1 MPCAHLEGYR
11 FSAELPIVVVPPYIQ
26 VSDTV
31 LPHTIPLPTEPA
43 IEHQLID
50 AVIATNEAPTLTRAF
65 QVLADAGL
73 ALLGSDHLWVVVWSE
88 DLATGEVV
96 AAAGR
101 ASARLGERVI
111 SDSHVLE
118 SVATGEPYA
127 GPPILDGL
135 SPEAAAKYSAMATI
149 VRVPLLTESCHV
161 SFHAAW
167 EAPLSGGEAS
177 EAALLL
183 HTLTRLT
190 TLAER
195 TLREREQ
202 DRLENVLEGVT
213 DCVVLT
219 GGDQVRL
226 NAAARALLAVPE
238 GAEFRSAMFDPRTLD
253 GTPIDVE
260 LDKVPGQTAIATGWG
275 RRFTIRAT
283 ALDGRELVLDG
294 SISPVASGSVI
305 VFRDVTDE
313 HLRNQLNQET
323 LNALFDAIPTAIS
336 VARPD
341 SREIVAVNRA
351 FCELVGR
358 ATNEIIGLRPPF
370 PWWGEDEA
378 DPDAGFV
385 PGTSI
390 DRVYRRPDG
399 RPSPARLSVRAIPG
413 DDGETALVLTLI
425 EDLAEDRRMHQQL
438 VQSGKLA
445 AIGELAA
452 GVAHEINNPLF
463 AILGLTEFLL
473 KESEAGSKA
482 HTRLELIQQT
492 GLEIKEIV
500 RALLDFARENAEE
513 RYVVSLEDVVRSTVD
528 LVRRTNAHKGVEL
541 IDDYD
546 GSDVCVNASPNQL
559 KQIFL
564 NLIANA
570 RQAMPGG
577 GIVTVDVRREGELA
591 IATVTDN
598 GPGIEPAVA
607 ERIFEPFFTTKRLTG
622 GTGLGLS
629 VSLGIAE
636 AHGGR
641 LTVASDPDAG
651 STFTLCLPA
660 EERGAA

>member
-1 MPCAHLEGYR
+1 MPGAHLEGYR
-11 FSAELPIVVVPPYIQ
+11 VSPLLPIVVIPPF
-26 VSDTV
+26 SGF
-31 LPHTIPLPTEPA
+31 LPHLRDTITLPADPA
-43 IEHQLID
+43 GHHRLID
-50 AVIATNEAPTLTRAF
+50 AVLAVNGAPTLMVAF
-65 QVLADAGL
+65 QVLAETGL
-73 ALLGSDHLWVVVWSE
+73 ELLGADHLWVVLWND
-88 DLATGEVV
+88 DLTAGEIT
-96 AAAGR
+96 AAAGGR
-101 ASARLGERVI
+101 VDSLGEQLTATV
-111 SDSHVLE
+111 DSIE
-118 SVATGEPYA
+118 SITTGEPYA
-127 GPPILDGL
+127 GPPVFDGL
-135 SPEAAAKYSAMATI
+135 SPELAAKLGDISTV
-149 VRVPLLTESCHV
+149 VRVPLLTESCHAT
-161 SFHAAW
+161 FHAAW
-167 EAPLSGGEAS
+167 DAPLNGAEATD
-177 EAALLL
+177 AAHQL

-202 DRLENVLEGVT
+202 GQLANVLDGVA
-213 DCVVLT
+213 DGVVLT
-219 GGDQVRL
+219 SSGQATM
-226 NAAARALLAVPE
+226 NAAARAILAVPE
-238 GAEFRSAMFDPRTLD
+238 GVEFRSAMFDPRALD
-253 GTPIDVE
+253 GTSYDVDPAR
-260 LDKVPGQTAIATGWG
+260 LPGWAALEAGNG
-275 RRFTIRAT
+275 GRFTIRAT

-294 SISPVASGSVI
+294 SVSPVGTGTVI
-305 VFRDVTDE
+305 VFRDVTAE

-323 LNALFDAIPTAIS
+323 LNSLFDAIPTAIS

-341 SREIVAVNRA
+341 THEIVAVNRA

-358 ATNEIIGLRPPF
+358 TATEIVGLRPPF

-378 DPDAGFV
+378 DFERGFT

-399 RPSPARLSVRAIPG
+399 RPSPAHLSVHAIPG
-413 DDGETALVLTLI
+413 DDGETALILALI
-425 EDLAEDRRMHQQL
+425 EDLAEERRIQQQL

-513 RYVVSLEDVVRSTVD
+513 RNVVPLQDVVRSTVD
-528 LVRRTNAHKGVEL
+528 LVRRTNAHKGIEL

-546 GSDVCVNASPNQL
+546 ESGVFVNASPNQL

-570 RQAMPGG
+570 RQAMPNGG
-577 GIVTVDVRREGELA
+577 TVSVEVRRDGDLAIVTV
-591 IATVTDN
+591 TDD
-598 GPGIEPAVA
+598 GPGIEPALA

-641 LTVASDPDAG
+641 LTVASEPAAG
-651 STFTLCLPA
+651 ATFTLCLPIA
-660 EERGAA
+660 EEEAP

>member
-1 MPCAHLEGYR
+1 ML
-11 FSAELPIVVVPPYIQ
+11 
-26 VSDTV
+26 
-31 LPHTIPLPTEPA
+31 HTITLPQETA
-43 IEHQLID
+43 IQHGLID
-50 AVIATNEAPTLTRAF
+50 AVIAVNEAPTLTGAF
-65 QVLADAGL
+65 QVLAETGL
-73 ALLGSDHLWVVVWSE
+73 ALLGSDHLWVVVWAD
-88 DLATGEVV
+88 DLATGEVA
-96 AAAGR
+96 AAAGKAVGR
-101 ASARLGERVI
+101 IGEQVI
-111 SDSHVLE
+111 SDSHVIE
-118 SVATGEPYA
+118 SAATGEPYA

-135 SPEAAAKYSAMATI
+135 SSEASAKYRDMSTI
-149 VRVPLLTESCHV
+149 VRVPLLTESCRA

-167 EAPLSGGEAS
+167 EAPLSGVEAS

-213 DCVVLT
+213 DGVVLT
-219 GGDQVRL
+219 NGNKTTL
-226 NAAARALLAVPE
+226 NAAARAILAVPE
-238 GAEFRSAMFDPRTLD
+238 GVEIRTAMFDTRALD
-253 GTPIDVE
+253 GTPSGIGPDRR
-260 LDKVPGQTAIATGWG
+260 PGQTAIETGQG
-275 RRFTIRAT
+275 GRFTIRAT

-294 SISPVASGSVI
+294 SVSPVGRGAVI

-313 HLRNQLNQET
+313 HLRHQLNQET

-351 FCELVGR
+351 FCDLVGR
-358 ATNEIIGLRPPF
+358 SAGEIVGLRPPF
-370 PWWGEDEA
+370 PWWNEDDG
-378 DPDAGFV
+378 DPDSGFV
-385 PGTSI
+385 PGTNI
-390 DRVYRRPDG
+390 DRVYRRADG
-399 RPSPARLSVRAIPG
+399 RPSPARLSVHAIPG
-413 DDGETALVLTLI
+413 DGGETALILTLI

-513 RYVVSLEDVVRSTVD
+513 RHVVSLEDVVRSTVD

-541 IDDYD
+541 VDDYD
-546 GSDVCVNASPNQL
+546 GSDVCVHASPNQL

-570 RQAMPGG
+570 RQAMPNG
-577 GIVTVDVRREGELA
+577 GIVTVDVRREGALA
-591 IATVTDN
+591 IATVTDD

-607 ERIFEPFFTTKRLTG
+607 ERIFEPFFTTKRVTG

-636 AHGGR
+636 AHGGQ
-641 LTVASDPDAG
+641 LTVSSEPGAG
-651 STFTLCLPA
+651 STFTLCLPVEA
-660 EERGAA
+660 GDTA